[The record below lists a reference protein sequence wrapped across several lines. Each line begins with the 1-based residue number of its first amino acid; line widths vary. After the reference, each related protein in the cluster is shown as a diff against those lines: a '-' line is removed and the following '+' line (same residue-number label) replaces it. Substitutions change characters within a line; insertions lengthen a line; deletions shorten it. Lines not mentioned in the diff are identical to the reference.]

1 MIVTLSRGHAV
12 RDRNMFVTDVKFIPG
27 VGPRN
32 AATIFDGTPLSVE
45 IPSDKIETATR
56 NLKRMMLDGTLIV
69 QGLDVETPAPWETK
83 APAPVNPVHVDP
95 VLVTPAPTGID
106 ANAAALLELLTRL
119 GNGVSEARVLELI
132 RTNASR
138 PAHVELDLTT
148 PAVNLSTMTVMH
160 HKFPLLAAAVA
171 AGVNVMLVGPAGSGK
186 TTAAVKAAEMLNIPF
201 YGTGA
206 INSEYK
212 LTGFIDAQGRI
223 VSTAFRRAFE
233 FGGLFLFDE
242 IDASLPGALLAFNA
256 ALAND
261 WMDFPDANVKR
272 HPDFRVIAGA
282 NTFGTGAD
290 RQYVG
295 RNQLDAASLDRYA
308 VIDWGYDEALEASL
322 IGADAPKGSPA
333 PRSVKPLSADEVGTV
348 SVQWFEKVRK
358 VRKAVADLKIRHVV
372 SPRATINGTKLLAAG
387 FTWEETE
394 DCVIWKGIDADTK
407 AKVLAKVA

>member
-1 MIVTLSRGHAV
+1 MQVTISKGGNA
-12 RDRNMFVTDVKFIPG
+12 RDRAMFIGDVKFIPG

-32 AATIFDGTPLSVE
+32 AAAIYDGTPLTITV
-45 IPSDKIETATR
+45 PADKRETTER
-56 NLKRMMLDGTLIV
+56 NLRRMMLDGTLIV
-69 QGLDVETPAPWETK
+69 QGLNTETPAPWETPTETK
-83 APAPVNPVHVDP
+83 QESNPVNIN
-95 VLVTPAPTGID
+95 PAPTGID
-106 ANAAALLELLTRL
+106 ANAAALLDLLRKL
-119 GNGVSEARVLELI
+119 GGGINEDRVLELI
-132 RTNASR
+132 RDNAAR
-138 PAHVELDLTT
+138 PAHVTLDLTA
-148 PAVNLSTMTVMH
+148 PGIDLSTVTVMH

-171 AGVNVMLVGPAGSGK
+171 ARVNVMLVGPAGSGK
-186 TTAAVKAAEMLNIPF
+186 TTAAAKVAESLGIPF

-242 IDASLPGALLAFNA
+242 IDASLPSALLAFNA

-261 WMDFPDANVKR
+261 WMDFPDACVKR
-272 HPDFRVIAGA
+272 HPDFRVVAGA

-322 IGADAPKGSPA
+322 VGAPAPKNAPA
-333 PRSVKPLSADEVGTV
+333 PVSIAPLSADEAQSKAIV
-348 SVQWFEKVRK
+348 WCENVRK
-358 VRKAVADLKIRHVV
+358 VRKAVDDLKVRHVV
-372 SPRATINGTKLLAAG
+372 SPRATINGARLLAAG
-387 FTWEETE
+387 WTWADTEEA
-394 DCVIWKGIDADTK
+394 VIWKGLDRETK
-407 AKVLAKVA
+407 AKVVAKAA